1 MENKG
6 KTFRHKLLAWL
17 LVIAMAVSMA
27 PVTASAA
34 ASHTHAGMSFSPGV
48 GQGELRTCN
57 CYLSHDEKVA
67 LPSSGIV
74 VSGSGVT
81 VNICLNG
88 HTLDLN
94 GTQIWINNGAT
105 VNIYDCAG
113 GGGKIINGSGKVHG
127 GSGGTKGG
135 AFYVRGSTLNIYGGT
150 IEENTAEWGGA
161 IFIDGSQGAGKG
173 IVNMYGGT
181 ICGNTAQKGGG
192 GIEVEDGTGPTYGS
206 YFNMYGGS
214 IINNEVTTRDGL
226 YKGGGVHVAKGDMKI
241 SGTVNITGN
250 TVKNGTKIVG
260 NNVYLRNLVGQKS
273 LIVEKVGA
281 GSRIGVSAQDVEA
294 SNKTT
299 TVTSGYTSATGKNI
313 VKYFF
318 MDNTHSKS
326 VSNRNYALIYNDSDG
341 ELQIQNQAHTW
352 TYHNEADNQ
361 ISAYCTAAHK
371 CAFQQGANELTL
383 TLNAK
388 DMEYSGK
395 QYNGISYGEE
405 EETKWKYA
413 GLTMPTVNYT
423 GTSVAGVEYS
433 TSATPPINAGTYTA
447 SITVGGATATAN
459 FTIVQKP
466 ITGALI
472 TFTDGDK
479 RKYTGNPITQTI
491 SSVSVSGITSYLT
504 DTTDYVQ
511 AEDSVMSATNAAVY
525 TVKINGQGNFTG
537 SATAQ
542 WKITKSELMSGLITT
557 QPAVT
562 YDGNLHSPAVAAT
575 TPSTASAF
583 YSMTG
588 SEPYTTEPPSFTAVG
603 THTVYYRLTCEGY
616 EPETG
621 TLTVT
626 INPGSN
632 HNITMGSV
640 DYGRIT
646 ASVNGTTVTSAGY
659 GSEVTLTATP
669 DRGYQF
675 SRWIVSNGAIEV
687 SAIHNNKFTM
697 PDRDVEMLAEFVEA
711 PGSSTGG
718 SGSTGDSTGT
728 PTEPAESAP
737 PTENYTIP
745 VKNENT
751 VQVDAEIT
759 GGMANVSEITTDTI
773 EKVVNNTDKESK
785 VDTITIDLS
794 GAKQEVTGVKL
805 SKTTVETLAKATGE
819 KDNGIETATIELTK
833 ATVVLDNKT
842 LETLIDQ
849 AKGSQ
854 IELVVADTEQNKL
867 NTAQQTTLNEYQ
879 VATTFEAYF
888 TSDGERIHDF
898 NGGKAVVS
906 IKFEPEA
913 GKDTSY
919 YHLVYVADD
928 GKLTRYKTK
937 YQGGKLM
944 FTTTHFSDYA
954 VIYDTSEKNETD
966 VADGDDGTGANVTLD
981 TTYRKLRLRVPTT
994 TKTTNVLKW
1003 TKVSDADGYVIYG
1016 NLCNSKGKTYKLVK
1030 QVTIQDNA
1038 TTSWIDTKLASGTY
1052 YKYCIKAYKL
1062 VDGKKV
1068 WIAKSKVVH
1077 STTTGGKYGNAKS
1090 VKVNKTSVSLAVGK
1104 TFSIKAEQVLKD
1116 KPIAGH
1122 QNIKYESSNSKV
1134 ASVTSKG
1141 VIKAKKKGTCYIY
1154 VYAQNGMYKRVKVT
1168 VG

>member
-6 KTFRHKLLAWL
+6 KTFRHKVLAWM

-34 ASHTHAGMSFSPGV
+34 LVPHTHNGRSFSPGV
-48 GQGELRTCN
+48 GQGVLHTCN
-57 CYLSHDEKVA
+57 CYLVHDEKVNNTT
-67 LPSSGIV
+67 GII
-74 VSGSGVT
+74 VSGSAVT

-88 HTLDLN
+88 HTLDLGGN
-94 GTQIWINNGAT
+94 NIRVVNGAT
-105 VNIYDCAG
+105 LNIYDCAG
-113 GGGKIINGSGKVHG
+113 GGGKITGGKG
-127 GSGGTKGG
+127 ATYKDKRGG
-135 AFYVRGSTLNIYGGT
+135 AIYVQGSTLNIYGGT
-150 IEENTAEWGGA
+150 IEGNEAVWGGA
-161 IFIDGSQGAGKG
+161 IFIDGTELSG
-173 IVNMYGGT
+173 ISTVNMYGGT
-181 ICGNTAQKGGG
+181 ICGNTAEKGGG
-192 GIEVEDGTGPTYGS
+192 GIEVENGTGPTYGS

-214 IINNEVTTRDGL
+214 IINNKVTNTNGSVH
-226 YKGGGVHVAKGDMKI
+226 KGGGVHYAAGEMSIQGK
-241 SGTVNITGN
+241 VNITGN
-250 TVKNGTKIVG
+250 TVAGEMDNL
-260 NNVYLRNLVGQKS
+260 YLRSDMTLTVGT
-273 LIVEKVGA
+273 VAE
-281 GSRIGVSAQDVEA
+281 GSRIGVSAYDVENSGSDTQVTKGYG
-294 SNKTT
+294 SNI
-299 TVTSGYTSATGKNI
+299 SSNSI
-313 VKYFF
+313 KYFY
-318 MDNTHSKS
+318 MDSLHNSE
-326 VSNRNYALIYNDSDG
+326 NYALVLDG
-341 ELQIQNQAHTW
+341 RELAIVKQTHVWKYEKGTSA
-352 TYHNEADNQ
+352 NQ
-361 ISAYCTAAHK
+361 IRAYCDNSNHT
-371 CAFQQGANELTL
+371 CAFKKTGSNTPTL

-388 DMEYSGK
+388 DMVYSGK

-405 EETKWKYA
+405 EETKWTYA
-413 GLTMPTVNYT
+413 GLTMPTVMYAGT
-423 GTSVAGVEYS
+423 GDTVYDSF
-433 TSATPPINAGTYTA
+433 ATPPTNAGTYTA
-447 SITVGGATATAN
+447 SITVGTGENIKTATKQ
-459 FTIVQKP
+459 FTIAPKS
-466 ITGALI
+466 IAGAVI

-479 RKYTGNPITQTI
+479 RKYTGNQITQTI
-491 SSVSVSGITSYLT
+491 KNVSASGITTYL
-504 DTTDYVQ
+504 Q
-511 AEDSVMSATNAAVY
+511 AEDYEQDVTSVMVATDAAVY

-537 SATAQ
+537 SATAE
-542 WKITKSELMSGLITT
+542 WKITHSELMSGLITT

-562 YDGNLHSPAVAAT
+562 YDGNCHSPAVAAT
-575 TPSTASAF
+575 TPSTASAL
-583 YSMTG
+583 YSTSVG
-588 SEPYTTEPPSFTAVG
+588 GPYTATPPAFTAVG
-603 THTVYYRLTCEGY
+603 THTVYYRLECEGY

-626 INPGSN
+626 INPGAVY
-632 HNITMGSV
+632 NITMGSV
-640 DYGRIT
+640 DNGRIT
-646 ASVNGTTVTSAGY
+646 ASVNGEIVDKAGY

-687 SAIHNNKFTM
+687 SDIHNNKFTM
-697 PDRDVEMLAEFVEA
+697 PNTDVEMRAEFVEA

-718 SGSTGDSTGT
+718 SDTSAT
-728 PTEPAESAP
+728 PVP

-759 GGMANVSEITTDTI
+759 GGMANVSEITTETI
-773 EKVVNNTDKESK
+773 DKVVNNADKESK

-794 GAKQEVTGVKL
+794 GAKQEVTGVTL
-805 SKTTVETLAKATGE
+805 SKTTVETLAKATAE
-819 KDNGIETATIELTK
+819 KDNGIETATIELSK

-842 LETLIDQ
+842 LETLVEQ

-854 IELVVADTEQNKL
+854 IELVVADTEQKKL

-898 NGGKAVVS
+898 NGGKAVAS

-913 GKDTSY
+913 GKDASY

-954 VIYDTSEKNETD
+954 VIYDTSEKNETE
-966 VADGDDGTGANVTLD
+966 DGSDGTDITLD
-981 TTYRKLRLRVPTT
+981 TSYRKLRLRVPTS

-1003 TKVSDADGYVIYG
+1003 TKVAGADGYVIYG
-1016 NLCNSKGKTYKLVK
+1016 APCNTKAKTY
-1030 QVTIQDNA
+1030 QI
-1038 TTSWIDTKLASGTY
+1038 TKLATIKNGNTTTWTDKNLTSGTY
-1052 YKYCIKAYKL
+1052 YKYYIKAYKL
-1062 VDGKKV
+1062 VNGKKV
-1068 WIAKSKVVH
+1068 WLAKSKVVH

-1104 TFSIKAEQVLKD
+1104 TFTIKAEQVLKD

-1141 VIKAKKKGTCYIY
+1141 VIKAKKKGP
-1154 VYAQNGMYKRVKVT
+1154 VT
-1168 VG
+1168 FTFMHRTVCTRE